1 MITVNGRI
9 LQKRDTT
16 ANWNYVN
23 PVLPAKQIGW
33 EVENDGITQL
43 GAKMGDGTTAWVN
56 LPYLF
61 GYFKLTYASTTSL
74 PITITATQLGQ
85 PIINFGRFP
94 KIHVLLLA
102 GLNNLNQDLPG
113 FTVGTIETVSG
124 TPNSIVVD
132 DGSGAL
138 AYDIMIIISK
148 Q

>member
-43 GAKMGDGTTAWVN
+43 GAKMGDGTTTWVN

-61 GYFKLTYASTTSL
+61 GYFKLQYASTTSL
-74 PITITATQLGQ
+74 PITITSSQLGQ
-85 PIINFGRFP
+85 PISNFGRFP

-113 FTVGTIETVSG
+113 FTVGTIETISG